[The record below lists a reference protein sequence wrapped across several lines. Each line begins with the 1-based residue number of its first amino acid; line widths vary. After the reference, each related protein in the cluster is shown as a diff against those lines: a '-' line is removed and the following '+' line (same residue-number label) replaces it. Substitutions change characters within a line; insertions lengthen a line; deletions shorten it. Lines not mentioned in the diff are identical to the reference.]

1 MAEQFKE
8 QGGAATMDPS
18 PMVRW
23 VTSRVIR
30 KLVHPSRLEK
40 LRRKAE
46 KARTAQGE
54 PHRIEYF
61 HQVDDPY
68 SHLAAQTLAQLSDRY
83 AIELTCH
90 QVSAPSGANLPE
102 PELLPRLALV
112 DAALVCTHYG
122 LGFPRSALLPSGDQV
137 QQANNILANTTE
149 TNFAEVAVAL
159 GEAVFCETASAS
171 LQTLQDR
178 YGALTATQTEAALA
192 RGDKRRAELQHY
204 SGGMF
209 YYAGEWYWGVDRL
222 YHLEKRLESLGAV
235 QGEHASILFPRP
247 EIVAGPLK
255 DNGSLTLEIY
265 ASLRSPY
272 TALIFDKAVQLANDT
287 GLRLELRPVL
297 PMVMRGVSL
306 SRQKGLYIFADAARE
321 ARALGVEFGKFSDP
335 IGSPAR
341 RCYSLFSWAER
352 QQKRVGLMSSFL
364 KAAFV
369 EGVNTNQDAG
379 LAQVVE
385 RADLSWTEAQE
396 IIDNDDWQESLEK
409 NRLAM
414 YDFDCWG
421 VPGFRVL
428 NASGDTIVGVWGQDR
443 LWLVSRAIQSALQQ

>member
-1 MAEQFKE
+1 
-8 QGGAATMDPS
+8 
-18 PMVRW
+18 
-23 VTSRVIR
+23 
-30 KLVHPSRLEK
+30 
-40 LRRKAE
+40 
-46 KARTAQGE
+46 
-54 PHRIEYF
+54 
-61 HQVDDPY
+61 
-68 SHLAAQTLAQLSDRY
+68 
-83 AIELTCH
+83 
-90 QVSAPSGANLPE
+90 
-102 PELLPRLALV
+102 
-112 DAALVCTHYG
+112 
-122 LGFPRSALLPSGDQV
+122 
-137 QQANNILANTTE
+137 
-149 TNFAEVAVAL
+149 
-159 GEAVFCETASAS
+159 
-171 LQTLQDR
+171 
-178 YGALTATQTEAALA
+178 
-192 RGDKRRAELQHY
+192 
-204 SGGMF
+204 
-209 YYAGEWYWGVDRL
+209 
-222 YHLEKRLESLGAV
+222 
-235 QGEHASILFPRP
+235 
-247 EIVAGPLK
+247 
-255 DNGSLTLEIY
+255 
-265 ASLRSPY
+265 
-272 TALIFDKAVQLANDT
+272 VQLANDT
-287 GLRLELRPVL
+287 GVGLELRPVL

-341 RCYSLFSWAER
+341 RCYSLFSWAES